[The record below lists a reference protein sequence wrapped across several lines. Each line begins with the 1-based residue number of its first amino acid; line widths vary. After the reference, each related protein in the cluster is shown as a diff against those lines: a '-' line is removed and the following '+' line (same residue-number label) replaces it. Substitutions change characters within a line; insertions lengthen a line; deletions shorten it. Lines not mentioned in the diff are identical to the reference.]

1 MMFYFQGYLYALMK
15 YISDA
20 MSDTS
25 DDIKA
30 ERSSDQNTE
39 SVCRDFTRGACD
51 RKFCKY
57 KHETEIRSLNFC
69 YDFQNASCPRPNC
82 KFIHCTTE
90 EEEEYKKTGEMS
102 NQILAEASRKNQL
115 PGIQPVCNM
124 FRKGICRRPV
134 CKYRHITKE
143 EEDCEIME
151 LIRNNSNNQRN
162 RFPFNNNFQ
171 ESHFNHLNGVTD
183 ITRQSRLNFDDN
195 DYEPLP
201 KRRFC
206 SRTDFTETGVLP
218 PDFHRKKAAFRG
230 YFAAN
235 PPPMLGHLDARTIML
250 EEENSLLHKE
260 IAQLKRQVSDLTATN
275 EFLLDQNATLR
286 VSSKRNASVTVP
298 AVTLTNSLP
307 QNTPPQYGSKID
319 DSNKQTSEWN
329 KCVKCID
336 DIEKDITGDE
346 EYAHAALAGFV
357 TNSEAS
363 QWEYVDEIDLAS
375 LKRQWSVLQSSG
387 RVDHSFSLEE
397 FIDIDNDVVVAE
409 LPSDEEIVDTIK
421 RVEEPEEEDEREDC
435 TTKPSRKQV
444 KEALAVVIRTVTASV
459 ATVPVSLATVT
470 TCNPVSGN
478 PVSIAGCPAVSIA
491 PPAQILA
498 PSQQILVTTNQSNQ
512 LALANSSQ
520 AQLAIAQQNLAN
532 NLAQQAQPQLTSQA
546 QQLAL
551 ATTTQQLTSQ
561 AQHMATQQLAL
572 ASAPQQLTTQT
583 QQLAIANSNQQI
595 ALANSN
601 QQIALAN
608 SQQSHLTSQAQQL
621 ANQQLTSQAQQ
632 LALANTLA
640 NNTTQQLTSQAQQL
654 ALANTPQQLA
664 VANVPQQLA
673 LASTS
678 QQLLAQQNLASNQQL
693 EMHRNNQM
701 NAINTSQAIAMSN
714 ATQPMVSYPIMTQ
727 SINHA
732 LSH

>member
-1 MMFYFQGYLYALMK
+1 MMLYFQDYLYALMK

-307 QNTPPQYGSKID
+307 QNTPPQ
-319 DSNKQTSEWN
+319 
-329 KCVKCID
+329 
-336 DIEKDITGDE
+336 
-346 EYAHAALAGFV
+346 
-357 TNSEAS
+357 
-363 QWEYVDEIDLAS
+363 
-375 LKRQWSVLQSSG
+375 
-387 RVDHSFSLEE
+387 
-397 FIDIDNDVVVAE
+397 
-409 LPSDEEIVDTIK
+409 
-421 RVEEPEEEDEREDC
+421 
-435 TTKPSRKQV
+435 
-444 KEALAVVIRTVTASV
+444 VIRTVTASV